1 MLEVFRVVIPEF
13 QGITPVAS
21 DRVKYKPTGEKM
33 IVKVRSFEVSDIQFW
48 ETEFPGVFETDFV
61 WIYEAD
67 LLEKK
72 FLEAGLKFDRIP

>member
-33 IVKVRSFEVSDIQFW
+33 IVKVRSFEVSDIQF
-48 ETEFPGVFETDFV
+48 
-61 WIYEAD
+61 
-67 LLEKK
+67 
-72 FLEAGLKFDRIP
+72 